1 MSMRALVLWI
11 VLCCSFC
18 FNTIAVGLAKQ
29 PGADYRARR
38 VLLSKLL
45 NGGVV
50 VMFGAIEPEGPDSI
64 FGFRQDNDF
73 FYLTGWDEPGAAVL
87 IAPAMESTSDG
98 SSDTSSDTSSN
109 IFSNT
114 GARAYTEI
122 LFLPARS
129 RERELWRGPKLGPEE
144 ARAPAITG
152 FDQVAPLEQMHDRLL
167 KLEPAEVYTAM
178 AEAPASTPSSVPL
191 EWLKRSN
198 AFPNYATFY
207 AVDETIHQMRRHK
220 DRGEIERIRHATAA
234 SIAGHRAAMHAMRP
248 GLYEYQIAAL
258 MQYKFQDAGCERPA
272 YAPVVGSGFNS
283 TVLHYSE
290 NLRRIENGDVVLL
303 DAAGEYAMYASD
315 ITRTLP
321 ANGHFTARQRE
332 IYNIVLG
339 AQRAAMQSVI
349 AGKSTLR
356 GWGPD
361 SLYQVAY
368 DYINT
373 HGKDLHGEPLGQYFI
388 HGIGH
393 RVGLE
398 VHDVGSGPLD
408 KGDVFTIEPGIYI
421 PEEKLGVRIEDIVL
435 LDENGKL
442 INLTA
447 DLPHTAEEVEAAM
460 RH

>member
-1 MSMRALVLWI
+1 MRMRARALWI
-11 VLCCSFC
+11 FLYF
-18 FNTIAVGLAKQ
+18 GLWFASAMPALDRQ

-38 VLLSKLL
+38 IALSKQLA
-45 NGGVV
+45 GGVV
-50 VMFGAIEPEGPDSI
+50 VMFGGVEPEGPDSV

-73 FYLTGWDEPGAAVL
+73 FYLTGWSEPGAALV
-87 IAPAMESTSDG
+87 IAPEVPTTG
-98 SSDTSSDTSSN
+98 N
-109 IFSNT
+109 IA
-114 GARAYTEI
+114 ARPYTEV
-122 LFLPARS
+122 LFLPSRS
-129 RERELWRGPKLGPEE
+129 REKELWRGPKLGPED

-152 FDQVAPLEQMHDRLL
+152 FDRIAPLEQMHDLLL
-167 KLEPAEVYTAM
+167 KLEPAKVYTAM
-178 AEAPASTPSSVPL
+178 ADAPATTPSSVPL
-191 EWLKRSN
+191 EWLRRSN
-198 AFPNYATFY
+198 AFPDYATYY
-207 AVDETIHQMRRHK
+207 AVDESIHQMRRHK
-220 DRGEIERIRHATAA
+220 DGGEIERIRRATEA
-234 SIAGHRAAMHAMRP
+234 SIDAHRAAMKAMHP

-290 NLRRIENGDVVLL
+290 NSRRIEDGDIVLI
-303 DAAGEYAMYASD
+303 DVAGEYAMYASD

-339 AQRAAMQSVI
+339 AQRAAMQAVV

-356 GWGPD
+356 GWGAD

-368 DYINT
+368 DYINS
-373 HGKDLHGEPLGQYFI
+373 HGKDLHGAPLGQYFI
-388 HGIGH
+388 HGLGH

-398 VHDVGSGPLD
+398 VHDVGTGPVD

-421 PEEKLGVRIEDIVL
+421 PEEKLGVRIEDIL
-435 LDENGKL
+435 MLDENGKL

-447 DLPHTAEEVEAAM
+447 GLPHTVDEVESAM